1 MRRNS
6 HVLLECCYQAASVAA
21 DIGLGRCVP
30 AQALWRQASWSK
42 GRLSR
47 LEGAAQM
54 THSSRNTLKTALLLG
69 LLSALIL
76 LAGQAI
82 GGSGGLLLAGMVT
95 LLINGGA

>member
-1 MRRNS
+1 
-6 HVLLECCYQAASVAA
+6 
-21 DIGLGRCVP
+21 
-30 AQALWRQASWSK
+30 
-42 GRLSR
+42 
-47 LEGAAQM
+47 M
-54 THSSRNTLKTALLLG
+54 THSSRNALKTALLLG

>member
-6 HVLLECCYQAASVAA
+6 HVLLECCYQTASVAA
-21 DIGLGRCVP
+21 VLVERTP
-30 AQALWRQASWSK
+30 T
-42 GRLSR
+42 R
-47 LEGAAQM
+47 LERAAQM
-54 THSSRNTLKTALLLG
+54 THSSRNALKTALLLG

>member
-1 MRRNS
+1 
-6 HVLLECCYQAASVAA
+6 
-21 DIGLGRCVP
+21 
-30 AQALWRQASWSK
+30 
-42 GRLSR
+42 
-47 LEGAAQM
+47 M